1 MRRRFYELVAAGP
14 KPIASETL
22 KRIAA
27 LYANEKVIG
36 RCALMRV
43 RRCGRINTHRS
54 LTFSNRG
61 CAKTDAGQP
70 EERPQAIRY
79 ALSRRN
85 GLTLFVDD
93 GRVEI
98 DSYVV
103 ERAIL
108 PIALNC
114 KNALVAGADAGAE
127 NSAIVASL
135 VDTRCE
141 SARGLDADRRVDLLI
156 SQKPEGSL
164 CRTE

>member
-98 DSYVV
+98 NSYVV
-103 ERAIL
+103 QRAIL
-108 PIALNC
+108 RSLSIVRTRSSRALTPER
-114 KNALVAGADAGAE
+114 KTRQ
-127 NSAIVASL
+127 SSL
-135 VDTRCE
+135 R
-141 SARGLDADRRVDLLI
+141 S
-156 SQKPEGSL
+156 
-164 CRTE
+164 